1 MIFDYVWL
9 QSFFK
14 KKLPTLQ
21 KLADLLTEHGFETQ
35 PIGSTLDV
43 SIPPSRAGDCL
54 SHLGLAREISAMLNY
69 RLNYNVTKK
78 SLKLGKFDFQV
89 SVADPEQCPR
99 YYLTSWS
106 GVKVGQGSTEIA
118 NCLGKV
124 GQRSINA
131 SVDLMNYIMLEIGQ
145 PVHAFDADLIQ
156 GSIEVRLSR
165 SGEIFLS
172 LENKRYRLPKGLL
185 VIADQAGPLALA
197 GVKGGRRA
205 AVTRS
210 TKNILIEA
218 ANFDYRTVR
227 RTVRAL
233 DLRTEASW
241 RFENG
246 LDPSW
251 ADLAQRR
258 IRDLGQSILQPER
271 IERVVDLYPHPGRD
285 KNINF
290 DLTWMRERLG
300 VQITTKQTEKILQ
313 KLGFGVKVI
322 SSRKLKVKVP
332 RWRLD
337 VQAPEDLVE
346 EVGRLYGYGQIKSDP
361 PRVLLIPPK
370 VNHQRLWQRAIKD
383 FLVNFGL
390 NETYQ
395 YSFLSERDLS
405 LFGYD
410 QELAIELLNPISA
423 RHQFLRFSLLPNLL
437 RAVRENTKRFNQV
450 ELFEMGRIF
459 SPPDREK
466 LTLAGGLIDPAAGSD
481 KFYEIKGMIEL
492 LIRQLGITDA
502 WFDSYQ
508 AEDYFGGSKTWHP
521 NHRAEIKVG
530 SVVVGFLGE
539 IHPILADRLKFSE
552 SVFAFEIDLDQLLKF
567 ASEQQEYQPISPY
580 PAIIRDLSVVVPRTE
595 SLERVI
601 HLADLSGGKLVRD
614 VDLIDVYQNDQLDE
628 EKSLTLRIVYQSNEK
643 NLSALEVGRLE
654 QKIIKAFQQKG
665 WHLRQ
670 LNNA

>member
-1 MIFDYVWL
+1 MIFDYAWL

-14 KKLPTLQ
+14 KKLPTPQ
-21 KLADLLTEHGFETQ
+21 KLADLLTNHGFETQ
-35 PIGSTLDV
+35 SVGSVLDA

-54 SHLGLAREISAMLNY
+54 SHLGLAREISAILNY
-69 RLNYNVTKK
+69 RLNYSVAQK
-78 SLKLGKFDFQV
+78 SLKPGKFDFQV
-89 SVADPEQCPR
+89 SVIDPEQCPR
-99 YYLTSWS
+99 YYLSFWS
-106 GVKVGQGSTEIA
+106 DVKVGNGPTEIA
-118 NCLGKV
+118 DRLRKA
-124 GQRSINA
+124 GQRPINA
-131 SVDLMNYIMLEIGQ
+131 SVDLVNYIMLETGQ
-145 PVHAFDADLIQ
+145 PVHAFDADLIK
-156 GSIEVRLSR
+156 GSIEVRPSR
-165 SGEIFLS
+165 SGEIFIS
-172 LENKRYRLPKGLL
+172 LENKRYRLPKDLL

-197 GVKGGRRA
+197 GVKGGKRA
-205 AVTRS
+205 EVTQS

-227 RTVRAL
+227 RTVRSL

-251 ADLAQRR
+251 VDLAQRR
-258 IRDLGQSILQPER
+258 IRDLGQSILKPDR
-271 IERVVDLYPHPGRD
+271 IERVVDLYPHPSRD
-285 KNINF
+285 KNISF
-290 DLTWMRERLG
+290 DLTWLRERLG
-300 VQITTKQTEKILQ
+300 IQITTKQTEKIFQ
-313 KLGFGVKVI
+313 KLGFGVQIV
-322 SSRKLKVKVP
+322 SNRKLRVRVP
-332 RWRLD
+332 SWRID

-346 EVGRLYGYGQIKSDP
+346 EVGRIYGYSQIKADP
-361 PRVLLIPPK
+361 PRALLIPPK
-370 VNHQRLWQRAIKD
+370 VNHQRLWQRLIKN

-410 QELAIELLNPISA
+410 RELAIELSNPMSA
-423 RHQFLRFSLLPNLL
+423 RYQFLRFSLLPNLL
-437 RAVRENTKRFNQV
+437 RAVGENAKRFNQV

-459 SPPDREK
+459 STPDQEK
-466 LTLAGGLIDPAAGSD
+466 LTLAGALIDPPAGSD
-481 KFYEIKGMIEL
+481 KFYEIKGLIES

-502 WFDSYQ
+502 WFDGYQ
-508 AEDYFGGSKTWHP
+508 AQDYFGGSKTWHP
-521 NHRAEIKVG
+521 NHRVEIKVG
-530 SVVVGFLGE
+530 SAVVGFLGE
-539 IHPILADRLKFSE
+539 IHPILADRLGFSE

-580 PAIIRDLSVVVPRTE
+580 PAVIRDLSVVIPQEE

-601 HLADLSGGKLVRD
+601 HLADLSGGNLVRD
-614 VDLIDVYQNDQLDE
+614 VDLIDVYQSDQLDK

-643 NLSALEVGRLE
+643 NLSALEVGKLE

-670 LNNA
+670 SNNA